1 VTTID
6 RLVGATEWEQAMYDL
21 LSRHGATEGAVLA
34 EYQDLAKD
42 QQASA
47 AFRYLAKIIMDDE
60 RRHHRIFDD
69 LAESMRQM
77 SELRAEDEPIP
88 ALRGLRADRDRIVA
102 VTDRLLEIERNDAR
116 ELKRLAKDMRDYRD
130 TTLWGLLIELMQD
143 DTAKHIKIL
152 EFIRNHATA
161 DPV

>member
-6 RLVGATEWEQAMYDL
+6 RIVGATEWEQAMYDL
-21 LSRHGATEGAVLA
+21 LSQHGATEGAVLA
-34 EYQDLAKD
+34 EYRRLAD
-42 QQASA
+42 DPDASA
-47 AFRYLAKIIMDDE
+47 AFRYLAKMIMDDE
-60 RRHHRIFDD
+60 HRHHRIFDD

-88 ALRGLRADRDRIVA
+88 ALRGLRADRDRVLT
-102 VTDRLLEIERNDAR
+102 VTDRLLEIERDDAR
-116 ELKRLAKDMRDYRD
+116 ELKRLAKDMREYRD
-130 TTLWGLLIELMQD
+130 TTLWGLLIEVMQD

-152 EFIRNHATA
+152 EFIRHHATA

>member
-1 VTTID
+1 VTTIE

-21 LSRHGATEGAVLA
+21 LSQHGAIEGAVLA
-34 EYQDLAKD
+34 EYQRLAED
-42 QQASA
+42 PESSA
-47 AFRYLAKIIMDDE
+47 AFRYLATMIMDDE
-60 RRHHRIFDD
+60 RRHHRIFGD

-88 ALRGLRADRDRIVA
+88 ALRGLRADRDRILA
-102 VTDRLLEIERNDAR
+102 VTDRLLEIERDDAR
-116 ELKRLAKDMRDYRD
+116 ELKRLAKDMKDFRD

-152 EFIRNHATA
+152 EFIRDRATA
-161 DPV
+161 DPM